1 MKFRYDKETEE
12 LVVTKA
18 TRIEYHQLNLWLTR
32 HVKGYRY
39 IPAFKVGVW
48 NGQQSYFKN
57 GRINL
62 GLWKEA
68 MKGCKEIE
76 APFILENKEE
86 FPLNRDVTLEKV
98 NEFCKEFFKYHKVRK
113 KDGTWIDFMPYDH
126 QIETAYKIL
135 KNRYCMAEVATSG
148 GKSLIISIVMFYTL
162 KHIDTNAKF
171 LIIVPSITLVTQ
183 FYDNIIE
190 YNHGIN
196 NLIEMRDKKIN
207 SILNPDAVYTP
218 CDVRVEEVMSERPR
232 KYSGTQDA
240 NVYIGTYQSLEKWP
254 KEFFEQF
261 HTVITDEAHGAK
273 AKTITSILSK
283 TFNKAY
289 SRFGVS
295 GTFPTDE
302 TCEILTIQSVLG
314 PKITEVS
321 AHELKE
327 KGIITP
333 MEIKAVVMNHNDLEF
348 ADRMEQIRK
357 GGYGK
362 EAFEIEKDYIHI
374 SEKRLDFIKKI
385 VDKCSSNTLLLFHT
399 IEYGQKIFNK
409 LKEELPDKEFF
420 YIDGE
425 VSGKKREEIKKEME
439 KTGDKVRVLIA
450 SYGTLSTGVSI
461 NAIFNVIFA
470 DSFKSEQIIIQ
481 SIGRALRLHSDK
493 EKAIIFDLV
502 DIYDPK
508 NMNNILFRHFKER
521 EKFYIKRKYP
531 YKLIKINL

>member
-1 MKFRYDKETEE
+1 MKFRYDKSCEE
-12 LVVTKA
+12 LVVTAA
-18 TRIEYHQLNLWLTR
+18 TRIEYHQLGLWLTR

-39 IPAFKVGVW
+39 MPAFKMGVW
-48 NGQQSYFKN
+48 NGQQTYFKN

-76 APFILENKEE
+76 ASFILENKDE
-86 FPLNRDVTLEKV
+86 FPLNREVTLEKV
-98 NEFCKEFFKYHKVRK
+98 EQFCQEFFKFHKVK
-113 KDGTWIDFMPYDH
+113 TKTGEWIQFMPYDH
-126 QIETAYKIL
+126 QIESAYKIL

-162 KHIDTNAKF
+162 KHLDPKAKF

-190 YNHGIN
+190 YNWGIN
-196 NLIEMRDKKIN
+196 NLLEMREKKVDKID
-207 SILNPDAVYTP
+207 NPESKYTP

-232 KYSGTQDA
+232 KFSGAEDP

-254 KEFFEQF
+254 KQFFQQF
-261 HTVITDEAHGAK
+261 HTVVTDEAHGAK
-273 AKTITSILSK
+273 AKTITTILHK
-283 TFNKAY
+283 TFGHAY

-295 GTFPTDE
+295 GTFPDDD

-321 AHELKE
+321 ANELKE

-333 MEIKAVVMNHNDLEF
+333 MDIRAVIMNHNDKEF
-348 ADRMEQIRK
+348 DDRIQIIKK
-357 GGYGK
+357 GGNGK
-362 EAFEIEKDYIHI
+362 DAFELEKAYIHV
-374 SEKRLDFIKKI
+374 SDKRLDFIKKI
-385 VDKCSSNTLLLFHT
+385 VEKCDSNTLLLFHT

-409 LKEELPDKEFF
+409 LQKEIEDKDFF

-425 VSGKKREEIKKEME
+425 VSGKKREEIKKQME
-439 KTGDKVRVLIA
+439 NTEGNVKVLIA

-493 EKAIIFDLV
+493 KKANIFDLV
-502 DIYDPK
+502 DVFDIN
-508 NMNNILFRHFKER
+508 NMSNILFRHFKER
-521 EKFYIKRKYP
+521 EKFYIKRQYP
-531 YKLIKINL
+531 YKVIKINL

>member
-1 MKFRYDKETEE
+1 MKFRHDKSTEE
-12 LVVTKA
+12 LVVSSA
-18 TRIEYHQLNLWLTR
+18 TRIEYHQLDLWLTR

-39 IPAFKVGVW
+39 MPAFKMGVW
-48 NGQQSYFKN
+48 NGQQTYFRN
-57 GRINL
+57 GKINL

-68 MKGCKEIE
+68 MKGCKEIDM
-76 APFILENKEE
+76 PFILENKED

-98 NEFCKEFFKYHKVRK
+98 QDFCKEFFKFHKVRTK
-113 KDGTWIDFMPYDH
+113 SGEWIQFMPYDH
-126 QIETAYKIL
+126 QIESAYKIL

-162 KHIDTNAKF
+162 KHIDPKAKF

-183 FYDNIIE
+183 FYDNIME
-190 YNHGIN
+190 YNWGIN
-196 NLIEMRDKKIN
+196 NLAEMREKKID
-207 SILNPDAVYTP
+207 SILKPEAKYTP

-254 KEFFEQF
+254 KEFFHQF

-273 AKTITSILSK
+273 AKTITTILQK
-283 TFNKAY
+283 TFKHAY

-295 GTFPTDE
+295 GTFPEDD
-302 TCEILTIQSVLG
+302 TCEILTIQAVLG

-321 AHELKE
+321 ANELKE

-333 MEIKAVVMNHNDLEF
+333 MEIRAVIMNHNDKEF
-348 ADRMEQIRK
+348 DERIQLIKK
-357 GGYGK
+357 GGNGK
-362 EAFEIEKDYIHI
+362 DAFELEKAYIHI

-385 VDKCSSNTLLLFHT
+385 VEKCESNTLLLFHT
-399 IEYGQKIFNK
+399 IDYGQQILKK
-409 LKEELPDKEFF
+409 LEKELPGRDYY

-425 VSGKKREEIKKEME
+425 ISGKKREEIKKQME
-439 KTGDKVRVLIA
+439 VTDENIKVLVA

-481 SIGRALRLHSDK
+481 SIGRALRLHSEKDK
-493 EKAIIFDLV
+493 ANIFDLV
-502 DIYDPK
+502 DVFDPN
-508 NMNNILFRHFKER
+508 NMSNILFRHFKER
-521 EKFYIKRKYP
+521 EKFYIKRQYP